1 MQKGSEKFSYF
12 LFCRLKYKSK
22 KNVKCLYLQ
31 TSSAKINYFYVKGID
46 WILREFVTKQFDKNQ
61 LFSCMG
67 EGSD

>member
-1 MQKGSEKFSYF
+1 MSS
-12 LFCRLKYKSK
+12 
-22 KNVKCLYLQ
+22 VQ

-46 WILREFVTKQFDKNQ
+46 WILREFVTTQFDKNQ